1 MKNCL
6 IILFFCVFAV
16 GGSTAFAQGR
26 SEQGRNEKV
35 EAAKV
40 AFITDKVGLSA
51 DQAQKFWPVYNE
63 YETKRRDLVKNY
75 RSEYRSNLDEITEQ
89 EAKSRIEDMFE
100 IKEKELA
107 LEKEYTAKFQRSIS
121 AKQVIMLYRAER
133 EFTKMLLRRLD
144 SGRAQ
149 N

>member
-1 MKNCL
+1 MKHYL
-6 IILFFCVFAV
+6 IIVFLFFIT
-16 GGSTAFAQGR
+16 TAGTTAIAQGR
-26 SEQGRNEKV
+26 GEFARSEKV
-35 EAAKV
+35 EAAKI
-40 AFITDKVGLSA
+40 AFITDKVGLSS

-75 RSEYRSNLDEITEQ
+75 RGEYRSNLDEMSEQ
-89 EAKSRIEDMFE
+89 EAKARIEGMFE

-107 LEKEYTAKFQRSIS
+107 LEKEYTAKFQRAIS

-133 EFTKMLLRRLD
+133 EFTKMLLKRLD
-144 SGRAQ
+144 SGRAH